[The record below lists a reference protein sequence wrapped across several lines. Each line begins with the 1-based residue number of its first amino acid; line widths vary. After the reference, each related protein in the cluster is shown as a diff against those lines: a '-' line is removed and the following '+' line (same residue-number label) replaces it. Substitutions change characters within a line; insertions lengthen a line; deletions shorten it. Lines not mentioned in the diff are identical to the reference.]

1 MKRKISFLLVAV
13 LLLAT
18 LIPALSLFAEVEE
31 VIQST
36 FNPDDA
42 NPTISTKEDYIAFFK
57 AAFAEGKKFKK
68 GKTVTLLHDI
78 TFNDTTVENWWAQ
91 DGVTKLVCSNSVTNW
106 NDFSA
111 TFDGNGHT
119 LTGVIVEGAGSA
131 DSAGLFPHAGY
142 GAVIKNLT
150 VDGFYVCG
158 TNTTREPNHGA
169 AGIGSLIGVSADDV
183 TVDHCTLKNGVVT
196 GATGV
201 KSSLGGIIG
210 AYYAG
215 GQKSVNIT
223 DSVVSDVRVLKGGC
237 VYDLMGGIF
246 GCVDATPASNGL
258 TLDLS
263 GSVLQPTTTDGIVLG
278 PVGSGRLQGRN
289 NVAWKVRNSANGY
302 FPKNATW
309 IQFIYAEEHKKN
321 YFNSTDTYIDCT
333 DACNDVIEATGCYG
347 ADAVATV
354 QLVGVQP
361 ATNGSNDLRFVGLIK
376 KVDLSLITD
385 LGFELTVGD
394 KTIGTDKIQCT
405 KVYNSIL
412 AAGETL
418 TAPEGYYYFTFV
430 VTGVEDGTALNI
442 NASATV
448 AGKLCTTTT
457 GSYTYTRAAS

>member
-18 LIPALSLFAEVEE
+18 LIPALPLFAEGE
-31 VIQST
+31 SNTNT
-36 FNPDDA
+36 FNIDDTNIKITTVA
-42 NPTISTKEDYIAFFK
+42 DYIAFFN
-57 AAFAEGKKFKK
+57 AAFVEGKSFK
-68 GKTVTLLHDI
+68 GKTVTLMADL
-78 TFNDTTVENWWAQ
+78 TFNDSKVASWWTQ
-91 DGVTKLVCSNSVTNW
+91 DGVNKLVCNNANLWAPFTG
-106 NDFSA
+106 

-119 LTGVIVEGAGSA
+119 IKGVIMEGVGGSN
-131 DSAGLFPHAGY
+131 SAGLFPHAAY
-142 GAVIKNLT
+142 GAVIKNLS

-158 TNTTREPNHGA
+158 TNTAAEPNFGS
-169 AGIGSLIGVSADDV
+169 AGIGGLIGVSADDV

-215 GQKSVNIT
+215 GQNSVNIT

-246 GCVDATPASNGL
+246 GYVEATVASQGL

-263 GSVLQPTTTDGIVLG
+263 GSVLQPTTTDGTVLG
-278 PVGSGRLQGRN
+278 PVGSGRLQGGTGI
-289 NVAWKVRNSANGY
+289 AWKVRNSANGY
-302 FPKNATW
+302 FPENATW
-309 IQFIYAEEHKKN
+309 IQFTISEENRKH
-321 YFNSTDTYIDCT
+321 YFNHEATYIDCT
-333 DACNDVIEATGCYG
+333 NACNDVIKATGCYG
-347 ADAVATV
+347 TDAVATV

-376 KVDLSLITD
+376 KVDLSLITA